1 MCIGYKMAV
10 IEAKIILI
18 KLVQQYRFEMVEG
31 QSLREYVAITTSLK
45 DGLYVNV
52 LKRS

>member
-1 MCIGYKMAV
+1 MAG
-10 IEAKIILI
+10 IEAKIILV
-18 KLVQQYRFEMVEG
+18 KLVQKYRFELVEG
-31 QSLREYVAITTSLK
+31 QSMREYVAITTSLK